1 MSPAKMSAPLPAASA
16 ASTAQAAPAPPH
28 AASSPTT
35 ATHPGSPCLAHPKTR
50 RPQSLA
56 SPTLAAL
63 QFPGLHPTHPPARSQ
78 LRSHRY
84 SHACRKPPPHASP
97 HQSPAL
103 NKPSPPLHHLDAPQL
118 KECPPC
124 TAHLAPEAPPPVPSR
139 SPLPPHPARLSAPH
153 PSVRHKQPR
162 RPRSPPS
169 HRNVPSRSAE
179 VSSLSP
185 EPTSNKLLTP
195 QHHNR
200 RSPKVYRASTQN
212 PQHPAQH
219 RTAVTPNETS
229 KTLFLRLPKMSSP

>member
-139 SPLPPHPARLSAPH
+139 SPL
-153 PSVRHKQPR
+153 
-162 RPRSPPS
+162 
-169 HRNVPSRSAE
+169 
-179 VSSLSP
+179 
-185 EPTSNKLLTP
+185 TP

-229 KTLFLRLPKMSSP
+229 KTLFLRLP

>member
-1 MSPAKMSAPLPAASA
+1 MLPVRQRHNTSCLAVSFPSKNQTSAIPRVAYARRASISRIA
-16 ASTAQAAPAPPH
+16 RQPPPAP
-28 AASSPTT
+28 S
-35 ATHPGSPCLAHPKTR
+35 R
-50 RPQSLA
+50 
-56 SPTLAAL
+56 
-63 QFPGLHPTHPPARSQ
+63 

-84 SHACRKPPPHASP
+84 PHASRKPPPHACP
-97 HQSPAL
+97 HQSPAP
-103 NKPSPPLHHLDAPQL
+103 NKPSPPPHHPDAPPPT
-118 KECPPC
+118 ECPPY
-124 TAHLAPEAPPPVPSR
+124 TAHLAPRSSTAACAFAAP
-139 SPLPPHPARLSAPH
+139 PLPPHPARSSAPH
-153 PSVRHKQPR
+153 QSVRHKQPR

-229 KTLFLRLPKMSSP
+229 KTLFLRLP